1 MTDEMTIPEEMR
13 EKIFEIITTKVPPE
27 KMHEALEFLI
37 EKFNEQTSNELKYDV
52 IMGTLYGILGYGYYL
67 GGYDAVESMMKALE
81 TPIPIDRKN

>member
-1 MTDEMTIPEEMR
+1 MTYELNIPEEMKD
-13 EKIFEIITTKVPPE
+13 KIFEILLVKVPPE

-67 GGYDAVESMMKALE
+67 GGYDTVESLVE
-81 TPIPIDRKN
+81 VLSTPIPIDRKN